1 MNPRLFALTTADWLH
16 RCVPR
21 SMGTLPM
28 PPRQIP
34 DLPQDKTDLS
44 TRAAYFAQSA
54 ATRAG
59 VVAEIE
65 LPA

>member
-16 RCVPR
+16 RCVR
-21 SMGTLPM
+21 RTMGPVPM

-34 DLPQDKTDLS
+34 ALPQDKTDLS

-54 ATRAG
+54 ATRGG